1 MPMPKSLRTV
11 AVVAAWGWTL
21 VAGFGGFVLLL
32 RLGPWP
38 LTNGWFA
45 MFSGIAACPML
56 SGLLRRALRVEVRW
70 RVLLAIAATIM
81 IAGRI
86 TVAVQPPRPPL
97 APATSGFWSWKFV
110 E

>member
-1 MPMPKSLRTV
+1 MPMPKALRTV
-11 AVVAAWGWTL
+11 AVVAAWVWTL

-45 MFSGIAACPML
+45 MFSGIAACP
-56 SGLLRRALRVEVRW
+56 LLPALFRRALRVEVRW
-70 RVLLAIAATIM
+70 PVFLAIAATIM

-86 TVAVQPPRPPL
+86 IVAVQGPRPPRP
-97 APATSGFWSWKFV
+97 AATSGPWSWWLL